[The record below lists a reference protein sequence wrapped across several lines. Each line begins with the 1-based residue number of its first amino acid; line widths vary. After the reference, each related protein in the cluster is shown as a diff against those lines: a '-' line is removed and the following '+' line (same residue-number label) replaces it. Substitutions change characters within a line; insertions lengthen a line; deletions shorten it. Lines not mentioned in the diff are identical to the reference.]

1 MNESK
6 IEKCFNQEIK
16 ERNLN
21 SEKLSK
27 YIAPFDCKDT
37 ILITYSKTS
46 GKVSAISFTTVIG
59 APVEI

>member
-21 SEKLSK
+21 SEKLTK

-46 GKVSAISFTTVIG
+46 GKVSAISFTTVTG